1 MYYSIKG
8 KVKRIDENVAIVEN
22 NGIGYEVVCSFST
35 LEDLTKDGQEK
46 TVYTYLQVREDAMAL
61 YGFSSLEE
69 KKMFLNLIS
78 VSGIGP
84 KMAVTILSG
93 VSARSLAGAVV
104 SGNVKMLTSVK
115 GLGKKTAERII
126 LELREKVA
134 ESAKSQ
140 ENINFDGF
148 ENIQTDV
155 NLSREMLDAIAI
167 LTELGI
173 KKEEATKM
181 VKAKALQTDKADEI
195 IRKCL

>member
-8 KVKRIDENVAIVEN
+8 KVTRIDENVAIVEN
-22 NGIGYEVVCSFST
+22 NGIGYEVVCSYST
-35 LEDLTKDGQEK
+35 LDDLTKDSQEK

-134 ESAKSQ
+134 ESAKTQ
-140 ENINFDGF
+140 ENMNFDGF
-148 ENIQTDV
+148 ENVKADV

-173 KKEEATKM
+173 KKEEATRM
-181 VKAKALQTDKADEI
+181 VKEKALLTDKADEI

>member
-8 KVKRIDENVAIVEN
+8 KVTRIDENVAVVEN

-35 LEDLTKDGQEK
+35 LDDLTRDNQEK

-93 VSARSLAGAVV
+93 VSARNLASAVV
-104 SGNVKMLTSVK
+104 S
-115 GLGKKTAERII
+115 
-126 LELREKVA
+126 
-134 ESAKSQ
+134 
-140 ENINFDGF
+140 EN
-148 ENIQTDV
+148 
-155 NLSREMLDAIAI
+155 AY
-167 LTELGI
+167 
-173 KKEEATKM
+173 
-181 VKAKALQTDKADEI
+181 
-195 IRKCL
+195 